1 MSNDAF
7 GQKKDAFAVV
17 QPKAPESP
25 RESLRDSQ
33 SQSEDPPALQAEHLP
48 DQSSQDTG
56 DPLKEDHDR
65 RVGVI
70 RTRFA
75 SRLEASNARVSRA
88 QSTWDEIHGEVN
100 RQPRYSGPW
109 FYMPFMALLAIAE
122 VPINRL
128 SFELFFRESPAI
140 ALVVSLLVGG
150 VLVVLSHRLG
160 LALGR
165 FEYFSKQHG
174 WVRETLQV
182 VVVTVLIGA
191 LCYGL
196 SVLRQGFLAAAVAPE
211 LGFADAMNG
220 SGAGAAL
227 MSLEPGLT
235 LEGWIFLFI
244 NLAVVLV
251 GVSASYFCHDAHPD
265 FQKADVERKQAEKD
279 QAKLK
284 AHVADAE
291 AAEQRRYAN
300 QLRRRAS

>member
-1 MSNDAF
+1 MTTDTF
-7 GQKKDAFAVV
+7 GQKKDTFAVV
-17 QPKAPESP
+17 QPKIPES
-25 RESLRDSQ
+25 RQESRSQ
-33 SQSEDPPALQAEHLP
+33 SDSPPAPLQAEHLP
-48 DQSSQDTG
+48 DQAGPESG
-56 DPLKEDHDR
+56 NPLKEDHER

-70 RTRFA
+70 RTRYA
-75 SRLEASNARVSRA
+75 SRLEASHARVSRA

-109 FYMPFMALLAIAE
+109 FYMPFMILLAIAE

-160 LALGR
+160 LAFGR

-174 WVRETLQV
+174 WGREALQV
-182 VVVTVLIGA
+182 VVVTALIGA

-211 LGFADAMNG
+211 IGFADAMNG
-220 SGAGAAL
+220 GGAGAAL
-227 MSLEPGLT
+227 MSLEPGLN

-265 FQKADVERKQAEKD
+265 FQKADVERKHAEKEL
-279 QAKLK
+279 ARLK
-284 AHVADAE
+284 AQVADAE

>member
-1 MSNDAF
+1 MNTDAF
-7 GQKKDAFAVV
+7 GQKKDTFAVV
-17 QPKAPESP
+17 QPKAPEANP
-25 RESLRDSQ
+25 Q
-33 SQSEDPPALQAEHLP
+33 AGTPPAPLQAEHLP
-48 DQSSQDTG
+48 DLHTSDSG
-56 DPLKEDHDR
+56 DHLKDDHAR

-75 SRLEASNARVSRA
+75 SRLESAGARVNRA

-109 FYMPFMALLAIAE
+109 FYMPFMILLAIAE

-160 LALGR
+160 MALGR

-174 WVRETLQV
+174 WVREALQV
-182 VVVTVLIGA
+182 VVVTLLIGA

-211 LGFADAMNG
+211 FGFADAMNG
-220 SGAGAAL
+220 GGAGAAL
-227 MSLEPGLT
+227 MSLEPGLN

-244 NLAVVLV
+244 NVAVVLV

-265 FQKADVERKQAEKD
+265 FQKADVERKRSEKEL
-279 QAKLK
+279 AKLK
-284 AHVADAE
+284 AQVADAE

-300 QLRRRAS
+300 QLRRRAG